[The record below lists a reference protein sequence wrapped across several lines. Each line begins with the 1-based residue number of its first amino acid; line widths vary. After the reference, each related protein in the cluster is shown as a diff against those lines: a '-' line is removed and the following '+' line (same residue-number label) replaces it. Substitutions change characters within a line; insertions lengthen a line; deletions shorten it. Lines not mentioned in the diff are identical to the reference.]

1 MADAIRAG
9 VFNDLGSGN
18 TIDMCVIRKGS
29 TEYLRPYEIANTK
42 GERQESYR
50 YKRGTTAILNQI
62 VRPIIVEE
70 ETVRRVDSDSMDTS
84 S

>member
-1 MADAIRAG
+1 MADAVRAG

-29 TEYLRPYEIANTK
+29 TEYIRPYEIANKK
-42 GERQESYR
+42 GERQETYR
-50 YKRGTTAILNQI
+50 YKRGTTAVLNKTI
-62 VRPIIVEE
+62 RPIIVED
-70 ETVRRVDSDSMDTS
+70 ETVRRLETDSMDTS

>member
-1 MADAIRAG
+1 MADAVRAG

-29 TEYLRPYEIANTK
+29 TEYIRPYEVANTK

-50 YKRGTTAILNQI
+50 YKRGTTAILNKI
-62 VRPIIVEE
+62 ERPIIIEE
-70 ETVRRVDSDSMDTS
+70 EIVRRLDTDSMDTS